1 MALTVLLRP
10 HLVFGSLF
18 QKIHLFVRLKPQFL
32 FVVPLFVA
40 FIATFGTFIVP
51 PFCCLHCSIWHLH
64 LCLSLPTFF
73 AAFFTF
79 IGYLHYTHLTVT
91 SLPLHLW
98 SIKTIA
104 RRFTASFSEYSL
116 AYIHQETFH
125 IALLWS
131 YLQAENN
138 RYSSNS
144 FRGVEMKSGKF
155 SLFLLLGWRFIL
167 IIRKIWCDVIWFDLY
182 NFYYLLFP

>member
-1 MALTVLLRP
+1 MHLCLTFSCLCFRFDVAVAIGFAL
-10 HLVFGSLF
+10 
-18 QKIHLFVRLKPQFL
+18 L

-182 NFYYLLFP
+182 NLIDLLFSACK